1 MEEFLTPEYSEE
13 PEAEEALYVIS
24 VAAKLAE
31 MHPQTLRMYERRGL
45 IHPKRT
51 KRRVR
56 MYSKRDIERL
66 KLIQTFTQELGL
78 NLAGVEVAL
87 NLLDKLEKLKSELAE
102 TRARLKFVMEQ
113 YQQLAERKED

>member
-1 MEEFLTPEYSEE
+1 MEEFPTPEYSEE